1 MVQGRFK
8 RVAAYVVEK
17 DIPLIG
23 AGSGNLLVQVTL
35 LVVDRCIQPCHFGEP
50 SAFLGA
56 TRDAN
61 HATPFNLGYLA
72 RNRAGGAGSA

>member
-1 MVQGRFK
+1 MVEGRFK
-8 RVAAYVVEK
+8 RIAAYIVEK
-17 DIPLIG
+17 DIPFIG
-23 AGSGNLLVQVTL
+23 AGCGNLLVQVAL

-50 SAFLGA
+50 PAFLRTA
-56 TRDAN
+56 CDAD